1 MIVYIFNIVKKFD
14 WLMVGSALFLVFLG
28 MISIFS
34 TSQGDYGNLEK
45 QAVWVLVGIVLM
57 IGVSMIDYR
66 MFRLH
71 PQPILVLYI
80 AGILALITLFIFG
93 TSVRGTKGWLE
104 IGILN
109 IEPVEAIKPVLVIL
123 LAKYFSMRHIEIYRF
138 RHIVV
143 SGLYVLLPA
152 TLVFFQPELGSLI
165 VIFGVWFGIML
176 TAGIKLHHVILL
188 ILIAVIITVLL
199 WGTVLQD
206 YQKDR
211 FLVFLNPQSDPQGQG
226 YNVIQS
232 VTAIASGGIL
242 GKGLGDG
249 TQVQLGFLPEY
260 QTDFIFAAI
269 GEELGLL
276 GLMALLGAFGILFWR
291 IFYIVYVSENNFA
304 RFAALGFVILI
315 ATQAFVN
322 IGMNLGILP
331 ITGIPLPFVSY
342 GGSSM
347 ITLFIVLGFLQSIR
361 LRSL

>member
-1 MIVYIFNIVKKFD
+1 VTAYIFDTVKKFD
-14 WLMVGSALFLVFLG
+14 WLMLGSAFFLVFLG
-28 MISIFS
+28 MLSIFS

-45 QAVWVLVGIVLM
+45 QAVWVLLGIVLM
-57 IGVSMIDYR
+57 IVVSMIDYR

-80 AGILALITLFIFG
+80 AGILALLALFIFG
-93 TSVRGTKGWLE
+93 TSIRGTKGWIEL
-104 IGILN
+104 GIFN

-123 LAKYFSMRHIEIYRF
+123 LAKYFSMRHSEIYRF
-138 RHIVV
+138 RHIIV
-143 SGLYVLLPA
+143 SGLYVFLPA
-152 TLVFFQPELGSLI
+152 LLVFLQPEFGSLL
-165 VIFGVWFGIML
+165 VILGVWFGIML
-176 TAGIKLHHVILL
+176 TAGIRLRHVILL
-188 ILIAVIITVLL
+188 VIVAVILMVVM

-232 VTAIASGGIL
+232 ITAVSSGGIL
-242 GKGLGDG
+242 GKGLGGG
-249 TQVQLGFLPEY
+249 TQVQLGFLPEH

-276 GLMALLGAFGILFWR
+276 GIAALLGAFGILFWR
-291 IFYIVYVSENNFA
+291 IFHIVYVAENNFA

-315 ATQAFVN
+315 ATQAFIN
-322 IGMNLGILP
+322 IGMNVGILP